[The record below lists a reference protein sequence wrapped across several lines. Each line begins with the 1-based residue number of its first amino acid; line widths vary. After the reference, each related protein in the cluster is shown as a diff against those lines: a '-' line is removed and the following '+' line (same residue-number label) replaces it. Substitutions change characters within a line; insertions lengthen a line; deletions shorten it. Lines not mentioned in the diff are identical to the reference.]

1 MISIDTVIGWSKE
14 PYLKILL
21 WQCEETRAIAEA
33 LDKLEEKKEKKELQG
48 KPFVILKS
56 YIIGLLKPINNRI
69 LDKYGV
75 EYYLEG
81 LNNLAEWYGCID
93 DDITIIKRGWMKKK
107 YILQILPPK
116 IF

>member
-1 MISIDTVIGWSKE
+1 MISIDEVINWWSEE

-21 WQCEETRAIAEA
+21 WQCEETRTIIEA
-33 LDKLEEKKEKKELQG
+33 LDKLAEKREKRESLG
-48 KPFVILKS
+48 KPFVILKAH
-56 YIIGLLKPINNRI
+56 IIGLLKPINNLI

-81 LNNLAEWYGCID
+81 LNTLAESYNCID
-93 DDITIIKRGWMKKK
+93 DVTIIKKTWMKKK
-107 YILQILPPK
+107 YILQILRPK

>member
-1 MISIDTVIGWSKE
+1 MTSIDSVINWWSRE
-14 PYLKILL
+14 HHIRILL
-21 WQCEETRAIAEA
+21 WQCEETRPIIEA
-33 LDKLEEKKEKKELQG
+33 LDKLEEKKEKRESQG

-56 YIIGLLKPINNRI
+56 YIIGLLKPINNLI
-69 LDKYGV
+69 LDKNGA

-81 LNNLAEWYGCID
+81 LNSLAESYDCID
-93 DDITIIKRGWMKKK
+93 DVTIIKKSWMKKK